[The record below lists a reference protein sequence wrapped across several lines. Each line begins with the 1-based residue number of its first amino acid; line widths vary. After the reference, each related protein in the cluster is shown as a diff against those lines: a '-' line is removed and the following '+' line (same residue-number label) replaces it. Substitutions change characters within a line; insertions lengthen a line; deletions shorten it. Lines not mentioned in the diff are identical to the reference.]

1 MKSNIQKCFKGLGVA
16 LITPFKQDGQI
27 DFTRLAELVNRMIEN
42 GVDYLL
48 ALGTTSEYPTIA
60 PAEKDDVLRCILE
73 TNAKRLPVMVG
84 LGGPNTQFMI
94 RKLEHLALFDVDAI
108 LTVTPY
114 YNKPSQAGLVAHYK
128 TFAAATEMP
137 VFLYNVPGRT
147 SCNLE
152 LETTLR
158 IAEECPNVVGIKEAS
173 GKMKQI
179 LQLIAKRP
187 EGFMVISGDDLLTL
201 PLMAAGA
208 DGLISV
214 MANAFPAKVAGMVH
228 HILHQE
234 LEEARKIHQQLVP
247 LTVDCFKEGS
257 PAGVKAIMSAMGF
270 IDNALRLPLVPVSE
284 KLQEEITR
292 LLAVGC

>member
-1 MKSNIQKCFKGLGVA
+1 MRHDPHSAFKGLGVA
-16 LITPFKQDGQI
+16 LITPFTPDGQI
-27 DFTRLAELVNRMIEN
+27 DFTRLAELVNRVIDN

-48 ALGTTSEYPTIA
+48 ALGTTSEYPTLA
-60 PAEKDDVLRCILE
+60 PPEKDDVLRCILE
-73 TNAKRLPVMVG
+73 TNARRLPVMVG

-94 RKLEHLALFDVDAI
+94 RKLEHLAAFDVDAI

-128 TFAAATEMP
+128 TFAAATDMP

-152 LETTLR
+152 ATTTLR

-173 GKMKQI
+173 GMMKQI
-179 LQLIAKRP
+179 LQLLAKRP

-214 MANAFPAKVAGMVH
+214 MANAFPAKVADMVH
-228 HILHQE
+228 HIMRQE
-234 LEEARKIHQQLVP
+234 LVEARAIHQQLVP

-257 PAGVKAIMSAMGF
+257 PAGVKAIMSAMGL
-270 IDNALRLPLVPVSE
+270 IDNVLRLPLVPVSD
-284 KLQEEITR
+284 KLQEEINK
-292 LLAVGC
+292 LVAM

>member
-1 MKSNIQKCFKGLGVA
+1 MRTDIQQSFKGLGVA

-114 YNKPSQAGLVAHYK
+114 YNKPSGFACFNAGHKFGYEKSFLWFENNNSSKNSDIIIDNSAKERQKAFFELHEKYK
-128 TFAAATEMP
+128 TTNLLNIDTDSIPFIYPCLVKTEEAANKLAKQ
-137 VFLYNVPGRT
+137 
-147 SCNLE
+147 
-152 LETTLR
+152 
-158 IAEECPNVVGIKEAS
+158 IKEE
-173 GKMKQI
+173 GKTVY
-179 LQLIAKRP
+179 RYWNP
-187 EGFMVISGDDLLTL
+187 L
-201 PLMAAGA
+201 PK
-208 DGLISV
+208 S
-214 MANAFPAKVAGMVH
+214 F
-228 HILHQE
+228 
-234 LEEARKIHQQLVP
+234 LEYKFYSRLVP
-247 LTVDCFKEGS
+247 IPV
-257 PAGVKAIMSAMGF
+257 
-270 IDNALRLPLVPVSE
+270 LPH
-284 KLQEEITR
+284 
-292 LLAVGC
+292 

>member
-1 MKSNIQKCFKGLGVA
+1 MRTDIQQSFKGLGVA

-114 YNKPSQAGLVAHYK
+114 YNKPSQAGLIAHYK
-128 TFAAATEMP
+128 TFAAATDMP

-187 EGFMVISGDDLLTL
+187 QDFMVISGDLR
-201 PLMAAGA
+201 
-208 DGLISV
+208 DGQRFSEESRRYGTPHHATGIS
-214 MANAFPAKVAGMVH
+214 
-228 HILHQE
+228 
-234 LEEARKIHQQLVP
+234 
-247 LTVDCFKEGS
+247 GS
-257 PAGVKAIMSAMGF
+257 PQNPPAARPAH
-270 IDNALRLPLVPVSE
+270 R
-284 KLQEEITR
+284 R
-292 LLAVGC
+292 LLQGGQPRRRESHHVCHGSH